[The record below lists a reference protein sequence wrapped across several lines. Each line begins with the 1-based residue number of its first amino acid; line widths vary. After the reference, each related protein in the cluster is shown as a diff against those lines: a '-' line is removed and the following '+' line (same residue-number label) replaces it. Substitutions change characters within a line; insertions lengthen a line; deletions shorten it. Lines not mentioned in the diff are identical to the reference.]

1 MDVWKNKGRKIRNE
15 RKTLLKVKFGKL
27 VSGPIPAAHILKL
40 GLVILPFIVIGFLLR
55 YLAVS
60 NEIAVPY
67 KAVSNETA
75 VPPIQ
80 DTTPPV
86 AIQQAKIEAVE
97 YTFKPGDTFYEV
109 LLDFHCPPQDIFRV
123 IESSKPIYDVK
134 RITPGSTITFTIDP
148 SNHTLNR
155 LEYSF
160 DDHHVLVVSKTDGGY
175 TSEQEEIIYDITLRT
190 ITGTIKNNLFDDAI
204 NAGGNPQLILNLA
217 DILAWDV
224 DFSSSLRENDTFKV
238 LFEEIYKDGEFI
250 KHGKILAAEFV
261 NRGSL
266 FRAFRFEDDQGNT
279 GYYDDSGRSLA
290 REFLK
295 SPLRYSRISSTFTK
309 KRFHPILKIYRPH
322 LGVDYAAP
330 TGTPVEATSK
340 GTIIFCGW
348 KGNYGKC
355 IKIRHNHLYTSF
367 YGHLSGFAKG
377 MKTGKSVKQGQV
389 IGYVGTTGLSTG
401 PHLDYRLQKRG
412 DFINPLTFQSP
423 QQHAITKELKPS
435 FEKHKRELLLKLEQ
449 IDEELLQARTNPP
462 AKVLTASRGA
472 GSSPH

>member
-1 MDVWKNKGRKIRNE
+1 MDVWKNTGRKIRNE
-15 RKTLLKVKFGKL
+15 RKTLLKVKCGK
-27 VSGPIPAAHILKL
+27 VVRGGIPAAQILKL

-67 KAVSNETA
+67 E
-75 VPPIQ
+75 P

-86 AIQQAKIEAVE
+86 PVEIQQAKIEAVE

-109 LLDFHCPPQDIFRV
+109 LLDFHCPPQDVFQV

-148 SNHTLNR
+148 ANHSLNR

-175 TSEQEEIIYDITLRT
+175 TCSQEEILYDITLRT

-224 DFSSSLRENDTFKV
+224 DFSSSLRENDSFKL

-261 NRGSL
+261 NRGHL
-266 FRAFRFEDDQGNT
+266 YRAFRFEDDKGNA
-279 GYYDDSGRSLA
+279 GYYDDRGRSLA

-295 SPLRYSRISSTFTK
+295 SPLRYSRISSRFTK
-309 KRFHPILKIYRPH
+309 KRFHPILKTYRPH

-340 GTIIFCGW
+340 GTIIFCGR
-348 KGNYGKC
+348 KGDYGKC
-355 IKIRHNHLYTSF
+355 VKVRHNHLYTSF
-367 YGHLSGFAKG
+367 YGHLSRFAKG
-377 MKTGKSVKQGQV
+377 MKKGKSVKQGQV

-412 DFINPLTFQSP
+412 NFINPLNFKSP
-423 QQHAITKELKPS
+423 QKHAISKELKPS

-449 IDEELLQARTNPP
+449 LDEELLRAHINPP
-462 AKVLTASRGA
+462 AKVLTANHST